1 MKRIITLLQ
10 ILFLCIFIGCGAY
23 FGKLY
28 YDKVQTEKEMEYLAE
43 MIDDPV
49 EEPETKPEAEP
60 ETEPV
65 ADAPEQEPAAD
76 AREANGMLSM
86 YYRLYER
93 NNDMAGWVSI
103 NGTRIDYPVLYSAD
117 SNAYYLHRNFEKQKS
132 SPGMIFMDYQ
142 CDRDGRSTN
151 TILYGHNMR
160 NGTMFHTLLNYEERA
175 FWEKYPSIGFDTMYE
190 RGSYEIFA
198 AFHTTIGSKN
208 EFRYYDFIDAGSAE
222 EFDSFIADCKSESIY
237 DTGITPVYGESLLTL
252 STCSYNTGNERFVV
266 AAVKR

>member
-28 YDKVQTEKEMEYLAE
+28 YDKVQTEKEMEYLTG
-43 MIDDPV
+43 MIDDAPKESV
-49 EEPETKPEAEP
+49 EEENVEAEP
-60 ETEPV
+60 E
-65 ADAPEQEPAAD
+65 PETVSD

-86 YYRLYER
+86 YYKLYEQ

-103 NGTRIDYPVLYSAD
+103 NGTKINYPVLYSAD

-142 CDRDGRSTN
+142 CDRNGKSIN

-160 NGTMFHTLLNYEERA
+160 NGTMFHTLLNYEGKE
-175 FWEKYPSIGFDTMYE
+175 FWKKYPLIAFDTMYD

-198 AFHTTIGSKN
+198 AFYTSVGSKN
-208 EFRYYDFIDAGSAE
+208 EFRYYDFIDPVSKE
-222 EFDSFIADCKSESIY
+222 DFDSFIARCKSESIY
-237 DTGITPVYGESLLTL
+237 DTGITPVYGERLLTL
-252 STCSYNTGNERFVV
+252 STCSYNTSNERFVV
-266 AAVKR
+266 VAVKR

>member
-28 YDKVQTEKEMEYLAE
+28 YDKVQTEKEMEYLAG
-43 MIDDPV
+43 MI
-49 EEPETKPEAEP
+49 
-60 ETEPV
+60 ETEPEENEV
-65 ADAPEQEPAAD
+65 GEDIAEYVPEQVEETD

-86 YYRLYER
+86 YYKLYEQ

-103 NGTRIDYPVLYSAD
+103 NGTKINYPVLYSAD
-117 SNAYYLHRNFEKQKS
+117 SNAYYLHRNFEKQYS
-132 SPGMIFMDYQ
+132 SAGMIFMDYQ
-142 CDRDGRSTN
+142 CDRNGKSIN

-160 NGTMFHTLLNYEERA
+160 NGTMFHSLLNYEKKT
-175 FWEKYPSIGFDTMYE
+175 FWEKYPSIGFDTMYD

-198 AFHTTIGSKN
+198 VFHTSVGSKN
-208 EFRYYDFIDAGSAE
+208 EFRYYDFIDAESKE
-222 EFDSFIADCKSESIY
+222 DYDSFIAKCKSESIY

-252 STCSYNTGNERFVV
+252 STCSYNTSNERFVV
-266 AAVKR
+266 VAVKR